1 MDSRHQTYKERI
13 TALIEPIIEAEHME
27 LVDVECHKM
36 KSRWLV
42 RFYIDK
48 EGGVTIDDCADMS
61 YLVGDVLDVYDIPPG
76 PYNLEVSS
84 PGLDRPLVKDKHFLA
99 YRGARVKIRVHNA
112 FEGKR
117 NFRGTLVDFIKDD
130 NAKTLVV
137 EEEGTR
143 YHIPRELV
151 AKANLEYE
159 L

>member
-1 MDSRHQTYKERI
+1 MENRHQTHRGKI
-13 TALIEPIIEAEHME
+13 IALVEPIVEAEHME
-27 LVDVECHKM
+27 LVDVECHMM

-42 RFYIDK
+42 RLYIDK
-48 EGGVTIDDCADMS
+48 EGGVTVDDCADIS
-61 YLVGDVLDVYDIPPG
+61 YHVGDVLDVYDIPPG

-84 PGLDRPLVKDKHFLA
+84 PGLDRPLVKDKDFLT
-99 YRGARVKIRVHNA
+99 YRGARVKIRLHNV

-117 NFRGTLVDFIKDD
+117 NFRGLLVDFVQNDD
-130 NAKTLVV
+130 AKILVV

-143 YHIPRELV
+143 YYIPRELV